1 MLVSATKG
9 ATGHLLGAAGA
20 VEAAFTVLTLAR
32 GVPPPTL
39 NLDQPEPNSMGY
51 EHVVLGRARG
61 EGRPLRAALCNAFGF
76 GGMNAS
82 ALFVA
87 IGARET
93 RCDTTASCWD
103 AGQQVTGKSGFQD
116 AKFKVRPGI

>member
-32 GVPPPTL
+32 GVLPPTL
-39 NLDQPEPNSMGY
+39 NLEQPEPDSMGF
-51 EHVVLGRARG
+51 EHVVLGRTME

-87 IGARET
+87 IGER
-93 RCDTTASCWD
+93 DTAMRHCSVML
-103 AGQQVTGKSGFQD
+103 GN
-116 AKFKVRPGI
+116 R